1 MTIQTYDLNFCD
13 NKAEVMIAKGAQI
26 LSVGVRKDFRLG
38 RFFEVPFLVVKADGE
53 NETEKLSVKI
63 IPVLTPIEA
72 KAWHYYL
79 GTIALDNG
87 TSSYN
92 VIAIAE

>member
-38 RFFEVPFLVVKADGE
+38 RFFR
-53 NETEKLSVKI
+53 SSI
-63 IPVLTPIEA
+63 
-72 KAWHYYL
+72 L
-79 GTIALDNG
+79 GCEG
-87 TSSYN
+87 
-92 VIAIAE
+92 